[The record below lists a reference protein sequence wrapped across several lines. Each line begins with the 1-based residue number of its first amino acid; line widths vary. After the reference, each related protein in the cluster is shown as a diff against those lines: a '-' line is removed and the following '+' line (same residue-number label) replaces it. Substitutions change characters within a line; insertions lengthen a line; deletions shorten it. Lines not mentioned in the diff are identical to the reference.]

1 MLPDSLSTVRC
12 ASAWASLFTVI
23 LVDALEKSIF

>member
-1 MLPDSLSTVRC
+1 MLPDSLSTVRR
-12 ASAWASLFTVI
+12 ASAWATLFAGI